1 MGLVRIRDAGQ
12 EKERFTEPHIAKR
25 VLHRIVENKD
35 KQYKEM
41 RSHYEEKLHYK
52 INEVAMHVHNEKQ
65 YQRMLKERERITYYV
80 GGIASLIGGVV
91 GWLIH

>member
-1 MGLVRIRDAGQ
+1 MHLRVRNGGQ
-12 EKERFTEPHIAKR
+12 EREDDLEPVIKKKTLQR
-25 VLHRIVENKD
+25 VVENKD

-52 INEVAMHVHNEKQ
+52 INEVAMHVHNEKHLT
-65 YQRMLKERERITYYV
+65 RVIKEKDRLIYVASGLSFFV
-80 GGIASLIGGVV
+80 GGAL